1 MFKYLRLIFTAG
13 IRIIWD
19 FIFYISRYAR
29 HPEKYPLEVRYARI
43 HKLVVYVIDCFRPDF
58 KTKNIEYLKEL
69 EKENKTFLAVC
80 NHQSNMDP
88 ITMLYYSE
96 KPLSFVAKKE
106 TSKFPF
112 VGKIIKALDG
122 FFMDRSDLRQSLKVM
137 IELSKRFEKG
147 DLSYMIFPEG
157 TRNKELDKQIL
168 LPYKAGALKSAKKAG
183 VKILP
188 VCMYGNFR
196 LLSTRCNYKRIPLE
210 VTFFEPLED
219 DFVRNNDT
227 EIICDNVYQMSLE
240 EVQKQQQEDKEFF
253 EKGYQK
259 IPLRKGILR

>member
-13 IRIIWD
+13 IRILWD

-43 HKLVVYVIDCFRPDF
+43 HKLVVYVIDRFRLDF
-58 KTKNIEYLKEL
+58 KTENIQFLKEL

-88 ITMLYYSE
+88 IILLYYSE

-106 TSKFPF
+106 SSKFPF
-112 VGKIIKALDG
+112 VGKIVKALDG

-137 IELSKRFEKG
+137 IELTKRFEKG
-147 DLSYMIFPEG
+147 GLSYMIFPEG

-188 VCMYGNFR
+188 LCMYGNFR
-196 LLSTRCNYKRIPLE
+196 LLPARPNYKRIPLE
-210 VTFFEPLED
+210 ITFFKPLD
-219 DFVRNNDT
+219 DEFVKNNDT
-227 EIICDNVYQMSLE
+227 EILCDAVYQMTLK
-240 EVQKQQQEDKEFF
+240 EVQIQQKEDKEFF
-253 EKGYQK
+253 AKGYQK